1 MTLNLKF
8 VHIISFSITG
18 SQFETEENYFIGAQ
32 LCNHVQQRTCN
43 NYFVLRKVECRL
55 VSTLKACHFVSIMY
69 QHTKELLVLNKWLS

>member
-32 LCNHVQQRTCN
+32 LCNQVQQRMWN
-43 NYFVLRKVECRL
+43 NSFVLRKVECRL
-55 VSTLKACHFVSIMY
+55 VGI
-69 QHTKELLVLNKWLS
+69 